1 LVALA
6 LRVCEAGRFFAEA
19 DGVTAFSGVFFVGV
33 GFFTAAF
40 GEGALFFAGVLDLER
55 ERERVAA
62 LLLLVLAGFGFIAG
76 DLVTSSSTS
85 DPEEEDSIS
94 SSISDSADHSP
105 SGSRDISSESSRLE
119 SSVRLRRR
127 AFLGDDDLDLAA
139 AGFLAVLF
147 LGTNSTPRSSA
158 RHQLSSPTVDV

>member
-19 DGVTAFSGVFFVGV
+19 DGVTTFSGVFFVGV

-55 ERERVAA
+55 ERERDAA
-62 LLLLVLAGFGFIAG
+62 LLLLVLAGFGFVAG

-85 DPEEEDSIS
+85 DPEEDSIS